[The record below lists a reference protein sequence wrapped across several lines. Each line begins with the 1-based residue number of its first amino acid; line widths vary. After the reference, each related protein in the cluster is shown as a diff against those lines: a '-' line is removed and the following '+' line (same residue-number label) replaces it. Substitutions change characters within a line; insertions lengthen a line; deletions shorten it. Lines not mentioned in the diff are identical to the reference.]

1 MNDKFGNF
9 IKKAVP
15 VVIIAI
21 LLLLSYRLKGNENA
35 TANNEASNISG
46 TVVKEKALVVTNEGT
61 VENVAEDADDD
72 IDILTDEYDVEAKL
86 EDDNVKNEPDAGNQD
101 VKSVDATN
109 TILDEDGKYYDY
121 ESVILYLDTYGKL
134 PSNYITKSKAKKLGW
149 EGGSVDDYFPGGAIG
164 GGKFGNNEGLLP
176 SGDGIQYYECD
187 IDTNGKSSRGAKRVV
202 YSNEPKYYYTTDHY
216 ESFTRYEV
224 VDGQVVK
231 AQ

>member
-61 VENVAEDADDD
+61 VKNVAEDASN
-72 IDILTDEYDVEAKL
+72 A
-86 EDDNVKNEPDAGNQD
+86 
-101 VKSVDATN
+101 
-109 TILDEDGKYYDY
+109 ILDEDGKYYDY

-134 PSNYITKSKAKKLGW
+134 PSNYITKSKAKKLSW

-224 VDGQVVK
+224 VDGQVVE
-231 AQ
+231 AD

>member
-35 TANNEASNISG
+35 TANNEASNITG

-61 VENVAEDADDD
+61 EENVAEDAS
-72 IDILTDEYDVEAKL
+72 
-86 EDDNVKNEPDAGNQD
+86 NV
-101 VKSVDATN
+101 
-109 TILDEDGKYYDY
+109 ILDEDGRYYDY

-224 VDGQVVK
+224 VDGQVVE
-231 AQ
+231 AD